1 MKDLATRD
9 RRCFNCDRMRILVLW
24 ADDAS
29 PTLGVRAL
37 GRGTAALARRV
48 WPDAEIVFQNFG
60 HRARELPFGRIRS
73 LAKERV
79 TGKLGMQRWLGAFD
93 LAIDTR
99 SGDSFADIYGL
110 HRLGV
115 MTAVAELA
123 VQAGVPL
130 VLGPQTIGPFAT
142 RRGQLLARHSLRRA
156 TVTMARDTES
166 ARQAEALGHPAE
178 VLATDVVFA
187 LPVPQSAPARDIL
200 LNISGLLWNANPH
213 VDYEK
218 YRVVVSGVYRELSA
232 SGRRVSLLA
241 HVLDSHSA
249 DNDVPAIREF
259 VAATAPGAE
268 IVLPT
273 NLDEVRAAVASAKLV
288 IASRM
293 HACLN
298 ALSVG
303 TPAIPLAYSRKFEP
317 LLRDLGWQ
325 HTVNLRDAD
334 SERGTDNMR
343 DAEDRVREVVAQLD
357 DHLEAKVPTVLEKAQ
372 RSLGLAENALRALA

>member
-1 MKDLATRD
+1 
-9 RRCFNCDRMRILVLW
+9 MRILVLW

-29 PTLGVRAL
+29 PNLGVRAL

-48 WPDAEIVFQNFG
+48 WPDAEVVFQNFG

-79 TGKLGMQRWLGAFD
+79 TGRLGMQCWLAGFD

-110 HRLGV
+110 HRLAV
-115 MTAVAELA
+115 MTAVAELT
-123 VQAGVPL
+123 VQAGVPV

-142 RRGQLLARHSLRRA
+142 RRGRMLARRSLRRA

-166 ARQAEALGHPAE
+166 ARHATALGHPAE

-187 LPVPQSAPARDIL
+187 LPAPQAAPARDIL

-213 VDYEK
+213 VDHER
-218 YRVVVSGVYRELSA
+218 YRRVVSGVYRELTA

-241 HVLDSHSA
+241 HVLDSDSA

-259 VAATAPGAE
+259 AAAAAPDAE
-268 IVLPT
+268 IVLPGD
-273 NLDEVRAAVASAKLV
+273 LDEVRAAVASANLV
-288 IASRM
+288 VASRM

-303 TPAIPLAYSRKFEP
+303 TPAIPLAYSRKFDP

-325 HTVNLRDAD
+325 HTVDLRGGDA
-334 SERGTDNMR
+334 ERGG
-343 DAEDRVREVVAQLD
+343 DASGDDAGQQVIAQLD
-357 DHLEAKVPTVLEKAQ
+357 ADLRAEVPAVVERARRALVP
-372 RSLGLAENALRALA
+372 AEEALRGLV